1 MKKLHIVSNR
11 LPFSV
16 EFDEDEPSLSPSVGG
31 LATGMNSVY
40 KDYKGSWIGWSGIA
54 SDEHPEE
61 TSDKIDKLLN
71 KERCLSVPLSAQE
84 IEDFYEGFCNNSIWP
99 LFHYFPQYVDFDPEL
114 WEAYVEVNQKF
125 SDKALEIVEDEDY
138 LWVHD
143 YQLMLVPQMVKSK
156 NPTIN
161 IGFFLHIPFP
171 SYEIFRIL
179 PWRKELL
186 NGMLGADL
194 IGFHT
199 YDYERHF
206 LSSVRRLLG
215 YEVDFNEIHVNDR
228 IILADAFPMGIDYK
242 KFEEETIRVHNT
254 HVKERSDV
262 HMELEKYFLMDP
274 ERKLILSIDRLDYSK
289 GIPNRLHAFGRL
301 LENHPEYRGKVTL
314 ILLSVPSR
322 NEVVHYQLLKKE
334 VEELVGSINGLYGNI
349 NYTPVWY
356 FYRTMPFQNLVEL
369 YSMCDVTLIT
379 PVRDGMN
386 LVAKEY
392 VACRIH
398 QNGVL
403 VLSEMA
409 GVVKEMGEALII
421 NPNDGEE
428 TEKAILKALEMPEEE
443 QQKRMK
449 VLQERLRRYDIFRW
463 SRDFVESLKR
473 VEKMQKD
480 FLAKKITPVVSKQII
495 KQYQQSKYRAIF
507 LDYDGTLMGFAAD
520 PQKVEPDENLN
531 DLIDQ
536 LTADEKNKVVIIS
549 GRDKETLGKWFK
561 GKKVNL
567 ICEHGVWLKRIN
579 GDWEMLTH
587 TTNDWMPMIRPNL
600 ERYVDRTPGT
610 FIEEKNYSLVW
621 HFRNAE
627 TDLGELRA
635 RELKNELREM
645 IANHNLEIMEGNK
658 VIEVKTGGI
667 DKGAAANNFLR
678 NIDPDFIMAMG
689 DDWTDEFLFKGLP
702 KDAVTIKVGIKETNA
717 AYKLETVEAVRH
729 FLKEIVES

>member
-61 TSDKIDKLLN
+61 TSDKIDTLLN
-71 KERCLSVPLSAQE
+71 KERCLSVPLTAQE

-125 SDKALEIVEDEDY
+125 ADKALEVVEDEDY

-254 HVKERSDV
+254 HVKERSEV

-428 TEKAILKALEMPEEE
+428 TEEAILKALEMPEEE

-449 VLQERLRRYDIFRW
+449 VLQERLRRYDVFRW

-717 AYKLETVEAVRH
+717 AYKLETVDAVRH
-729 FLKEIVES
+729 FLKEIVEA

>member
-16 EFDEDEPSLSPSVGG
+16 EFDEETPSLSPSVGG

-54 SDEHPEE
+54 SDEHPKE
-61 TSDKIDKLLN
+61 TINKIDKLLS
-71 KERCLSVPLSAQE
+71 KERCLSVPLTAEE

-114 WEAYVEVNQKF
+114 WEAYVAVNQKF
-125 SDKALEIVEDEDY
+125 ADKALEVIEDEDY

-161 IGFFLHIPFP
+161 IGYFLHIPFP

-179 PWRKELL
+179 PWRRELL
-186 NGMLGADL
+186 NGLLGADL

-215 YEVDFNEIHVNDR
+215 HEVDFNEIHINDR

-242 KFEEETIRVHNT
+242 KFEEATIKVHNT

-301 LENHPEYRGKVTL
+301 LENHPEYRGKITL

-322 NEVVHYQLLKKE
+322 NEVIHYQLLKKE

-349 NYTPVWY
+349 NYNPVWY

-369 YSMCDVTLIT
+369 YSMCDVALIT

-428 TEKAILKALEMPEEE
+428 TENAILKALEMPEEE
-443 QQKRMK
+443 QKSRMK
-449 VLQERLRRYDIFRW
+449 VLQERLRRYDVFRW

-495 KQYQQSKYRAIF
+495 EQYQKAKYRAIF
-507 LDYDGTLMGFAAD
+507 LDYDGTLMGFEAD
-520 PQKVEPDENLN
+520 PQKVKPDENLN
-531 DLIDQ
+531 ELIDQ
-536 LTADEKNKVVIIS
+536 LTADPKNKVVIIS

-561 GKKVNL
+561 GKNVNL

-579 GDWEMLTH
+579 EDWEMLTH
-587 TTNDWMPMIRPNL
+587 TSNEWMPMIRPNL

-667 DKGAAANNFLR
+667 DKGTAANNFLR

-717 AYKLETVEAVRH
+717 AYKLETVEAVRD
-729 FLKEIVES
+729 FLQKIVEA